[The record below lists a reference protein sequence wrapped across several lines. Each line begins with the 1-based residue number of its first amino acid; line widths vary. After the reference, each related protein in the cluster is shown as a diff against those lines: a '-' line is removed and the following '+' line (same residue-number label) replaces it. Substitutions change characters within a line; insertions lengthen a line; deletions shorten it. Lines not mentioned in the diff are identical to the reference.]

1 MEFLSVDEL
10 RLLLSFVRFFLFLG
24 IMFLFVSIKRRISSK
39 DKGIS
44 SLITGSAVLAIASL
58 LNSPGLLPEWMET
71 LNTGISPKHI
81 IFSAHIG
88 YILGTLL
95 IIYGLV
101 LWSNSVIKL
110 NAYAKETE
118 EIKSQLVEQNH
129 LLQETSRDLE
139 IRTIDYLEQ
148 REAAIE
154 SERSKTN
161 FLRNTS
167 HELRTPLNAIIGFS
181 DLLAKGVYK
190 NENERIEFASMILS
204 SGKNLLE
211 TINTILEISRI
222 KSDEYTPSLKPGDV
236 KKIINECVTL
246 CLPKA
251 HSKSIKISI
260 QPAEDVNAIFDFKA
274 MHHIL
279 VRLIDNAITFSP
291 EDTEITIH
299 TTKSTPDQIKIV
311 IADQGPGIDP
321 EFISN
326 IFEVFGR
333 AEHWKNRGEGGMGLG
348 LALSSKM
355 AEIQNGS
362 LKIESDGQNGTTCSV
377 SLPACA

>member
-1 MEFLSVDEL
+1 MDFLSVDEL
-10 RLLLSFVRFFLFLG
+10 RLVLSFVRFFLFMG
-24 IMFLFVSIKRRISSK
+24 IMLLFVSIKHRIQK
-39 DKGIS
+39 RDKGIS
-44 SLITGSAVLAIASL
+44 ILIFGSAVLAIASL
-58 LNSPGLLPEWMET
+58 VNSPGLFPEWMAT
-71 LNTGISPKHI
+71 FNTGINPKYI
-81 IFSAHIG
+81 IFSAHLG
-88 YILGTLL
+88 YIFGTL
-95 IIYGLV
+95 IIVYGLV
-101 LWSNSVIKL
+101 LWSNSVVKL
-110 NAYAKETE
+110 NAYAEETE
-118 EIKSQLVEQNH
+118 GIRSQLVERNH

-181 DLLAKGVYK
+181 DLIAKGVYK
-190 NENERIEFASMILS
+190 NEEERIEFANMILS

-222 KSDEYTPSLKPGDV
+222 KSDEYTPTLKPGEV
-236 KKIINECVTL
+236 KKVIKECVTL

-251 HSKSIKISI
+251 HSKSIKISV
-260 QPAEDVNAIFDFKA
+260 QPAENVRAIFDFKA

-291 EDTEITIH
+291 EDTEITI
-299 TTKSTPDQIKIV
+299 SASMSSRDQVEII
-311 IADQGPGIDP
+311 ITDQGPGIDP
-321 EFISN
+321 KFINN

-355 AEIQNGS
+355 AEMQNGS
-362 LKIESDGQNGTTCSV
+362 LKIESDGQNGTTCSIT
-377 SLPACA
+377 LPACA